1 MGFKVTQEIEL
12 NIPVRVDYVQLVRAV
27 IGSLATTNQELSAAR
42 ISDLRLVVSEALT
55 NAIRAQEKNSIS
67 ERLTVLCKLTDS
79 AIEVQV
85 IDKAKGFEID
95 LVPDLP
101 PTESPERLEHERG
114 LGLSIMRAM
123 SDGLEIKSGPEG
135 TLVQMTINSQSGNN
149 S

>member
-79 AIEVQV
+79 AIEVKV

-135 TLVQMTINSQSGNN
+135 TLVQMTINSQSGKN

>member
-1 MGFKVTQEIEL
+1 MTQEIEL

-27 IGSLATTNQELSAAR
+27 VGSLATTNQELSAAR

-79 AIEVQV
+79 AIEVKV

>member
-1 MGFKVTQEIEL
+1 MTQEIEL

-27 IGSLATTNQELSAAR
+27 VGSLATTNQEQSAAR

-79 AIEVQV
+79 AIEVKV